1 MADAGICTVFITAAL
16 RLGFILVY
24 SARSDLAILKEY
36 LEQSPVQQF
45 IPMLGHQKR
54 AIAILC
60 RHLLAWLI
68 D

>member
-1 MADAGICTVFITAAL
+1 MADAGISTVSITAVL
-16 RLGFILVY
+16 RLGFILVH
-24 SARSDLAILKEY
+24 SARYDLAILKEY

-45 IPMLGHQKR
+45 IAILGHHKR

-60 RHLLAWLI
+60 RHLVVWLI

>member
-1 MADAGICTVFITAAL
+1 MADAGISTASITAAF
-16 RLGFILVY
+16 RLGFILLH

-45 IPMLGHQKR
+45 IAILGHRKR

-60 RHLLAWLI
+60 RYLVVWLI
-68 D
+68 N